1 MTHYQYPHSS
11 NILLINFFN
20 RLLLQLHV
28 QSFHYRKKEL
38 QNRQR
43 KKGIRMEID
52 LDLDIGQRRNKDISS
67 VKSKI
72 QRQVF
77 AGRPY

>member
-1 MTHYQYPHSS
+1 
-11 NILLINFFN
+11 
-20 RLLLQLHV
+20 
-28 QSFHYRKKEL
+28 
-38 QNRQR
+38 
-43 KKGIRMEID
+43 MEID